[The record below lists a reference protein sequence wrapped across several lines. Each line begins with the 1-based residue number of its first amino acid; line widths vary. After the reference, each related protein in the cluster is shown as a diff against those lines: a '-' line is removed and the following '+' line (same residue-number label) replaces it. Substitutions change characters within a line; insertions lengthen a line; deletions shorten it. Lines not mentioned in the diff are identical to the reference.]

1 MKTIIK
7 LFYKGFIFNL
17 MTATD
22 SWRGLC
28 FRPLIL
34 RTILS
39 GPGTRAPLAIQKWHG
54 QNTSPLVGLRHPEVV
69 IWNFSLIRSQRI
81 TGILFRTL
89 FMQMKIFFP
98 AHRFFQFFQ
107 QVITPNWH
115 TAVWTADISS
125 SCWLVGVGLFF
136 IYIYTHTYIYT
147 YESGW
152 AGILFDLPGNEQ

>member
-1 MKTIIK
+1 M
-7 LFYKGFIFNL
+7 
-17 MTATD
+17 D

-28 FRPLIL
+28 SRPLTLHIV
-34 RTILS
+34 LS
-39 GPGTRAPLAIQKWHG
+39 RPGTGAPLAIQEWHG
-54 QNTSPLVGLRHPEVV
+54 QNTSPLVSLRHPEVV
-69 IWNFSLIRSQRI
+69 IWNFGLIRSQRI

-136 IYIYTHTYIYT
+136 IYIYTHIYIHIRIWL
-147 YESGW
+147 GW
-152 AGILFDLPGNEQ
+152 YFV

>member
-1 MKTIIK
+1 M
-7 LFYKGFIFNL
+7 
-17 MTATD
+17 D

-28 FRPLIL
+28 SRPLTLHIV
-34 RTILS
+34 LS
-39 GPGTRAPLAIQKWHG
+39 RPGTGAPLAIQEWHG
-54 QNTSPLVGLRHPEVV
+54 QNTSPLVSLRHPEVV
-69 IWNFSLIRSQRI
+69 IWNFGLIRSQRI

-136 IYIYTHTYIYT
+136 IYIYTHIYT
-147 YESGW
+147 HTNLAGLVFCLIFLETSNEESSHNWFFYLG
-152 AGILFDLPGNEQ
+152 